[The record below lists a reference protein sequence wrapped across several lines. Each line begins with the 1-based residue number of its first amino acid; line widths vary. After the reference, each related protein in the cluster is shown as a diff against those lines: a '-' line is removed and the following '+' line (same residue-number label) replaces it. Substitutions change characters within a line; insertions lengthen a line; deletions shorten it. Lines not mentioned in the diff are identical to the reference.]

1 MSVPQFEKHFRV
13 VLFLMSWRSRGW
25 TDYLDGIIPLFF
37 ALDLSI
43 SLDGIIPL
51 FFALD
56 LSISLDGIK
65 PYSFLFFLLDVH
77 FSLIL
82 LFVFS

>member
-1 MSVPQFEKHFRV
+1 MF
-13 VLFLMSWRSRGW
+13 LFLFFSFHLIIGGPIS
-25 TDYLDGIIPLFF
+25 LDGIIPLFF

-43 SLDGIIPL
+43 SLDGIISL

>member
-1 MSVPQFEKHFRV
+1 MF
-13 VLFLMSWRSRGW
+13 LFLFFSFH
-25 TDYLDGIIPLFF
+25 LIIGGP
-37 ALDLSI
+37 I

-56 LSISLDGIK
+56 LSISLNGIK

>member
-1 MSVPQFEKHFRV
+1 MF
-13 VLFLMSWRSRGW
+13 LFLFFFSFHLVIGGPIS
-25 TDYLDGIIPLFF
+25 LDDIIPLFF

-65 PYSFLFFLLDVH
+65 KLYSFCGFLVGCPYS
-77 FSLIL
+77 
-82 LFVFS
+82 